1 MFPEQTN
8 KLTTFEMRESRRQRR
23 AFHLLI
29 PGSIIIIYDVDL
41 FHLDIFIFILF
52 NAVLVWI
59 ILDRVT
65 LDWYIVMSSVCH
77 LRSASFFG
85 HVDALPVLDQ
95 VEMIPRNF
103 SASFE

>member
-1 MFPEQTN
+1 
-8 KLTTFEMRESRRQRR
+8 MRESRRQRR
-23 AFHLLI
+23 EFHLLI

-41 FHLDIFIFILF
+41 FHLDIFIFI
-52 NAVLVWI
+52 
-59 ILDRVT
+59 
-65 LDWYIVMSSVCH
+65 YIVQCGLGVNYFGSNKFRLIHCH
-77 LRSASFFG
+77 VLGLSPTLCVVFFG

>member
-1 MFPEQTN
+1 
-8 KLTTFEMRESRRQRR
+8 MRESRRQRR
-23 AFHLLI
+23 EFHLLI

-41 FHLDIFIFILF
+41 FHLDILIFF
-52 NAVLVWI
+52 
-59 ILDRVT
+59 
-65 LDWYIVMSSVCH
+65 YIVQCGFGVNYFGSNKFKIDSLSCPRSVTYA
-77 LRSASFFG
+77 LRLFFG